1 MHVDRSL
8 ANCAIATVRRFSL
21 TVLVVAV
28 GFVVILDAVLD
39 LLLVIAV
46 ATVFVVVLDAELL
59 LVALCT
65 KEANTL

>member
-1 MHVDRSL
+1 MHIDRL
-8 ANCAIATVRRFSL
+8 LEICASATVRRLSR

-46 ATVFVVVLDAELL
+46 TTVFVVVLDAELL
-59 LVALCT
+59 LVALYT
-65 KEANTL
+65 KKTNTL